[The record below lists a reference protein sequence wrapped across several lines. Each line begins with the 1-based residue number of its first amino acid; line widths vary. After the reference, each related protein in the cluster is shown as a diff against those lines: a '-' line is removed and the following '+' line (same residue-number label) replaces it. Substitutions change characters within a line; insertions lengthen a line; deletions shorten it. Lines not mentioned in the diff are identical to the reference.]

1 LHDGDEIAAV
11 DLRDEANRR
20 LAEFIETEGQHAGV
34 DDEHQHRDAHHPS
47 SQPAIAL
54 CKAVEADVKQAE
66 ETVDRPLPPAIRAA
80 RSEEG
85 KKLVAQA
92 HKVVT
97 SPEARKLLEQAK
109 RAAGRVSETA
119 KAPENAHRLDQFKRA
134 VRSRLR

>member
-1 LHDGDEIAAV
+1 MSVVRPPASIELVFSPLGKALGFAV
-11 DLRDEANRR
+11 SPQGRR
-20 LAEFIETEGQHAGV
+20 
-34 DDEHQHRDAHHPS
+34 
-47 SQPAIAL
+47 AI
-54 CKAVEADVKQAE
+54 
-66 ETVDRPLPPAIRAA
+66 RGAIRAA

-97 SPEARKLLEQAK
+97 SPEARKLVEQAK

-119 KAPENAHRLDQFKRA
+119 KAPENAHRLEQLKRA